1 MAKAAPSSKLNALH
15 EALADLM
22 LHELEFYR
30 REDIPM
36 PAADKAAIAKF
47 LKDNS
52 ITCDPADAGDLERL
66 REEFQ
71 RGSEER
77 KTRLRESLER
87 TSADVVQLYGNGP
100 V

>member
-1 MAKAAPSSKLNALH
+1 MAAKRSALADLH
-15 EALADLM
+15 AALADLM

-77 KTRLRESLER
+77 RSNMKKALENAG
-87 TSADVVQLYGNGP
+87 ADVVQLYGNGP
-100 V
+100 R